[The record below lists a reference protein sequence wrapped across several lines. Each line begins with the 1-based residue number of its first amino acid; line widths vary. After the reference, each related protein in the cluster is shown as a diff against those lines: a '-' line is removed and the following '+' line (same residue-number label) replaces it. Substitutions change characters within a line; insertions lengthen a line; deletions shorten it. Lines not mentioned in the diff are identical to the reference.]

1 MYIDYSTW
9 ETFEYK
15 VSSLQLDI
23 NNPRIR
29 YMGDNL
35 NQIQVLKILLE
46 KEKIYELAKKIS
58 EEGFFV
64 GEEPIIC
71 IENNKKVV
79 LVRIISRLM
88 IIKSNVI
95 LLQIDY
101 WPIR

>member
-46 KEKIYELAKKIS
+46 KEKYTNLQKK
-58 EEGFFV
+58 FQ
-64 GEEPIIC
+64 
-71 IENNKKVV
+71 KKVF
-79 LVRIISRLM
+79 L
-88 IIKSNVI
+88 
-95 LLQIDY
+95 
-101 WPIR
+101 

>member
-46 KEKIYELAKKIS
+46 KEKIYELKGGKTKCDKLS
-58 EEGFFV
+58 Y
-64 GEEPIIC
+64 
-71 IENNKKVV
+71 
-79 LVRIISRLM
+79 ST
-88 IIKSNVI
+88 
-95 LLQIDY
+95 
-101 WPIR
+101 

>member
-46 KEKIYELAKKIS
+46 KEKIYELAKIS
-58 EEGFFV
+58 EEGFCR
-64 GEEPIIC
+64 GRTY
-71 IENNKKVV
+71 NMYRK
-79 LVRIISRLM
+79 
-88 IIKSNVI
+88 
-95 LLQIDY
+95 Q
-101 WPIR
+101 